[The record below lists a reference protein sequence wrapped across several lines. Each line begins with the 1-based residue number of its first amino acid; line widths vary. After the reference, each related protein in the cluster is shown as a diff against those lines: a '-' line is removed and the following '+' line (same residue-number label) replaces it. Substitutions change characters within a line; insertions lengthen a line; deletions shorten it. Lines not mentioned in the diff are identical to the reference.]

1 MKVKIIIIFLVVGGL
16 SIGGYYYYEHNYIET
31 LMLSE
36 IVGHSDNPMVNILV
50 NAGDFDTGL
59 TRHDIKQLKDNKDYW
74 LARIQEVNAIE
85 NFDLKQQASI
95 KLLSDMMEDPT
106 LKKILSGVLTFG
118 TSTAFGLLEILL

>member
-85 NFDLKQQASI
+85 NSDLKQQASI

>member
-1 MKVKIIIIFLVVGGL
+1 
-16 SIGGYYYYEHNYIET
+16 
-31 LMLSE
+31 MLSE